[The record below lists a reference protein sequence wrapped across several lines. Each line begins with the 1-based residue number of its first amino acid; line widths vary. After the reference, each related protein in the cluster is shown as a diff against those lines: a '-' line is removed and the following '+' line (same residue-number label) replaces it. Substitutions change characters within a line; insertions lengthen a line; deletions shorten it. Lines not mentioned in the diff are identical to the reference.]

1 MKTKK
6 KHPDPKNHQV
16 VSFIKSGIRILGYIL
31 LPFNIGAAAVV
42 LIISEGIGI
51 VEELV

>member
-1 MKTKK
+1 MKNKK

-42 LIISEGIGI
+42 LTISEGIGI
-51 VEELV
+51 VDELV

>member
-1 MKTKK
+1 MKNKK

-16 VSFIKSGIRILGYIL
+16 VSFIKSGIRVLGYIL